1 MTACIKI
8 YGNRKEYFEIPWASL
23 RAMVEPSF
31 AERSVINHTDYL
43 PNVRI
48 VASTAAN
55 ITEHEVL
62 TTDGRLLVYEYLV
75 IATGH
80 KDAVPKT
87 RAERLSQYEAGNM
100 M

>member
-1 MTACIKI
+1 MTLCVKI
-8 YGNRKEYFEIPWASL
+8 YDNRKEYFEIPWGSL

-31 AERSVINHTDYL
+31 AERSVINHSDYL

-55 ITEHEVL
+55 ITEREVL
-62 TTDGRLLVYEYLV
+62 TTDGHLLVYEYLV

-80 KDAVPKT
+80 KEAVPKT
-87 RAERLSQYEAGNM
+87 RAERLSQYEAGNT
-100 M
+100 